1 MSIIEKINNRLDS
14 KRGYVLIRNN
24 IEINQLCFKVIL
36 TANRMNNGLFNFVLT

>member
-24 IEINQLCFKVIL
+24 IEINHFAL
-36 TANRMNNGLFNFVLT
+36 R